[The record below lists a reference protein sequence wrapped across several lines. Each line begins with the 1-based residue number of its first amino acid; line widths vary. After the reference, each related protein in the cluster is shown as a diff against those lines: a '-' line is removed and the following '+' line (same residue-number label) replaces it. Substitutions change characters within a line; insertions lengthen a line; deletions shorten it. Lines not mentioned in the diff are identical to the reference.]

1 MTDRDTLYRGCS
13 HAAWGYLFLNL
24 DINLGT
30 VSILPRFVG
39 YLLFR
44 AAIDELKESRR
55 DLGLLR
61 PLAAAMALWYG
72 GDWLL
77 SWGGGDLDGRVLFL
91 DILVGV
97 VGIYFQF
104 QFLTDMAALAEA
116 SQPPGMDLDRRILRW
131 RTVETVLLTALSF
144 FVYVPESLG
153 DIRALLA
160 GALAVVYVIVGLCL
174 MGAMF
179 ALRKLFQPLS
189 LGEGG

>member
-1 MTDRDTLYRGCS
+1 MTDRDTLYRGLS

-44 AAIDELKESRR
+44 AAIEELRETRR

-61 PLAAAMALWYG
+61 PLATALALWTG

-77 SWGGGDLDGRVLFL
+77 SWTGGDLDGHVLFL
-91 DILVGV
+91 DLLAAVI
-97 VGIYFQF
+97 GIYFQF
-104 QFLTDMAALAEA
+104 QFLTDVAALAEA
-116 SQPPGMDLDRRILRW
+116 NQPPGNGLDGQILHW
-131 RTVETVLLTALSF
+131 RTVETVLVTALCLTGHL
-144 FVYVPESLG
+144 PEALG
-153 DIRALLA
+153 SWRELLT

-179 ALRKLFQPLS
+179 SLRKLFQPVS
-189 LGEGG
+189 PEGTV